1 MKIRTR
7 ARYSLRFMIALG
19 KLSFNGEP
27 VGLGDI
33 SKHSGI
39 SRRYLDH
46 LVVPLKNASLIRGRS
61 GRAGGYVL
69 AKTTDEIKLGDV
81 IEAAIGPMAITDC
94 AVEPEQCIFSE
105 FCNCKDLWLLINR
118 RVTAVLDEYTLADM
132 LSTAW
137 PAKVQEELRKM
148 DDERN
153 LVRH

>member
-19 KLSFNGEP
+19 KLSSPGEP

-33 SKHSGI
+33 SRQSGI

-69 AKTTDEIKLGDV
+69 ARTAEAIKLGDI
-81 IEAAIGPMAITDC
+81 IEAAIGPVAITDC
-94 AVEPEQCIFSE
+94 AVEPELCIFSDY
-105 FCNCKDLWLLINR
+105 CNCKDLWTLINR
-118 RVTAVLDEYTLADM
+118 RITAVLDEYTLADM
-132 LSTAW
+132 LSDSW
-137 PAKVQEELRKM
+137 PAKIRDELRKL
-148 DDERN
+148 DTERS
-153 LVRH
+153 LVHH